1 MNRYFQTFC
10 ILLILLAGCTEEA
23 LGFGQDNAQ
32 DEALRAL
39 RANDFES
46 AIRICLAR
54 LQSDPDNY
62 DLNFLLSRG
71 YAYSGKW
78 TEALGV
84 LNTLAKSHPGNT
96 DVLLFR
102 ARVES
107 WKKNYGEAERGYS
120 EVLDIHPGN
129 PEALVGLAEVASW
142 QGRYAEAISTYEQ
155 AQAGDPGN
163 PDIHFRIGRVC
174 RWSGNYDKAR
184 QNFRAAL
191 RLDPQNA
198 DYRRALKTASPRF
211 QDQFEL
217 RYEHQVENFSD
228 GRGRYLDQR
237 LALRVRLR
245 PLGPLILKANQTTRF
260 DERDQL
266 FEVEFYPRLWTKAYA
281 YIDAGFSP
289 KAVHFPELSYLAE
302 IYQGL
307 LSSAEISLGYR
318 RMNFSEAPVSVYLGS
333 VGYYA
338 GQYYPYIRWYYTP
351 EERGNAFSW
360 TVNLR
365 RYFSEVSYLYI
376 GYGRGSRPF
385 DIVTGEDLL
394 VEKSS
399 VLLAGFD
406 WYVLDRIKLQ
416 FVYSLKDEGDLRRST
431 LFLSTGYRW

>member
-1 MNRYFQTFC
+1 MRRYLQIFYVV
-10 ILLILLAGCTEEA
+10 LILSACCVEGTLV
-23 LGFGQDNAQ
+23 FGQDSAQ

-71 YAYSGKW
+71 YAYAGKW
-78 TEALGV
+78 TEALGL
-84 LNTLAKSHPGNT
+84 LNTLARSHPGNT

-107 WKKNYGEAERGYS
+107 WKKNYSEAERGYR
-120 EVLDIHPGN
+120 EVLDLHPGDV
-129 PEALVGLAEVASW
+129 EALIGLAEVASW
-142 QGRYAEAISTYEQ
+142 QGRYAEAISTYDQ
-155 AQAGDPGN
+155 ACAQDPAN
-163 PDIHFRIGRVC
+163 PDIHFRIGRVY

-184 QNFRAAL
+184 QSFRAAL
-191 RLDPQNA
+191 KLDPQNS
-198 DYRRALKTASPRF
+198 DYKRALKTATPRF
-211 QDQFEL
+211 QDKIEF

-228 GRGRYLDQR
+228 GRGSYLDQR
-237 LALRVRLR
+237 LALRLRLM
-245 PLGPLILKANQTTRF
+245 PLGPLVLKANQTTRF
-260 DERDQL
+260 DERDQQL
-266 FEVEFYPRLWTKAYA
+266 EVEFYPRLWTKAYA
-281 YIDAGFSP
+281 YIDVAISSN
-289 KAVHFPELSYLAE
+289 ALYYPESSYLAE

-307 LSSAEISLGYR
+307 LSSVEISLGYR
-318 RMNFSEAPVSVYLGS
+318 RMNFAAAPVSIYHGS

-338 GQYYPYIRWYYTP
+338 GRYYPYIRWYYTP
-351 EERGNAFSW
+351 GERGNVFSW

-385 DIVTGEDLL
+385 DIVTDEDLL
-394 VEKSS
+394 VEQSS
-399 VLLAGFD
+399 VFLAGFD

-416 FVYSLKDEGDLRRST
+416 FVYSLRDEGDLRRNT
-431 LFLSTGYRW
+431 FFLGTGYRW